1 MTVSVVQAVGEALAV
16 LAGWC
21 LDVIPTPSVF
31 DIWVKPTEA
40 AGGAQEAHRRWPEGR
55 SEQGREQGK
64 GRPSNW
70 LRAAARFSLPVVMDQ
85 ESFCRHH
92 LVSTASAGLPWMVKP
107 VSPLAL
113 W

>member
-21 LDVIPTPSVF
+21 LDVIPTPFVF

-64 GRPSNW
+64 SRPSN
-70 LRAAARFSLPVVMDQ
+70 
-85 ESFCRHH
+85 
-92 LVSTASAGLPWMVKP
+92 
-107 VSPLAL
+107 
-113 W
+113 